1 MASSFRAYIDESGDD
16 GFLFKAGGGGCSDW
30 MILSA
35 AVIRTKNDTELVRAL
50 AEVRTTLNKAHN
62 FPLHFRDLDH
72 DKRRAYVARLA
83 ATPTKMI
90 SIAAYKKSPVATNPF
105 LGQKHLFYRYLTRLL
120 VERISWL
127 CRDERHPGEGDGRT
141 ELIFSDKS
149 SMSYQDVRD
158 YIDHLKKKCA
168 TPGHGINIDWGAID
182 SANVSSVAH
191 SKLAGLQAADAV
203 ATGLYYA
210 VTPNKYGQTEPGYA
224 EALLPRYYRY
234 NNSKLFGY
242 GVKWWPW
249 SFGKIEAA
257 NPHLK
262 KLAAWK

>member
-1 MASSFRAYIDESGDD
+1 M
-16 GFLFKAGGGGCSDW
+16 FKAGGGGCSDW

-35 AVIRTKNDTELVRAL
+35 AVIRTKNDGEIIRAL
-50 AEVRTTLNKAHN
+50 ADVRNTLNKAHN

-72 DKRRAYVARLA
+72 DKRRAYIARLA
-83 ATPTKMI
+83 NSPTKMI
-90 SIAAYKKSPVATNPF
+90 SIAAYKKSPVAINPF
-105 LGQKHLFYRYLTRLL
+105 VGQKHLFYRYLTRLL

-127 CRDERHPGEGDGRT
+127 CRDERRAGEGDGRA

-149 SMSYQDVRD
+149 SMSYQDIRD
-158 YIDHLKKKCA
+158 YIDHLKKKSA
-168 TPGHGINIDWGAID
+168 NPGNGVNIDWGAID

-203 ATGLYYA
+203 ATGLFYA
-210 VTPNKYGQTEPGYA
+210 VTPNRYGLTEPCYA
-224 EALLPRYYRY
+224 DALLPRYYRY
-234 NNSKLFGY
+234 KNGKLLGY
-242 GVKWWPW
+242 GLKWWPPGF
-249 SFGKIEAA
+249 SKIEAT